1 MELRNYVRLSDTKT
15 KDIEEAQILLDNT
28 ENETDLNVIFK
39 NIRDYKSDM
48 EKTTGSENGF

>member
-39 NIRDYKSDM
+39 NIRDYKNDM